1 MGDLESGFE
10 EMQGVKLG
18 YLVIKGK
25 QMFALSQVFTN
36 LLKNIP
42 RTTVHKR
49 MDHLNVKKHHCDLE
63 ELRKLKQ

>member
-1 MGDLESGFE
+1 MGDLKCGFE

-18 YLVIKGK
+18 YLLIKGK
-25 QMFALSQVFTN
+25 QMFALSQVFTD

-49 MDHLNVKKHHCDLE
+49 MDHLNDVP
-63 ELRKLKQ
+63 